1 MIKERENSEVLENQT
16 EQISKDPKYRE
27 IETSR
32 EDNSKGDTE
41 SLIYNKRSSK
51 RETKKERDKIY
62 KIQLLKK

>member
-1 MIKERENSEVLENQT
+1 MIKERENSEVLENKT

>member
-1 MIKERENSEVLENQT
+1 MIKERENSEVLENKT

-51 RETKKERDKIY
+51 RETKKEQDKIY

>member
-1 MIKERENSEVLENQT
+1 MIKERENSEVLENKT

-51 RETKKERDKIY
+51 RETKKEQDKIY
-62 KIQLLKK
+62 KIPLLKK

>member
-1 MIKERENSEVLENQT
+1 MIKERENSEVLQNKT

-41 SLIYNKRSSK
+41 SLIYNK
-51 RETKKERDKIY
+51 EVLKER
-62 KIQLLKK
+62 QKKNRTKFTKYNC